1 MAKHLS
7 SLLRSPG
14 DHLNG
19 TGKDSDHTG
28 CFVIS
33 VAAEMLGV
41 HPQTLRHYERLGLI
55 APNRTEGNIRLYSA
69 ADIARLRRIQ
79 QLMDDLGVNLAGV
92 EVILHMHDQLEHVRL
107 DYERRIKVLRE
118 ECEAE
123 IQRLKAALDRVLRER
138 EL

>member
-1 MAKHLS
+1 MAKRLS
-7 SLLRSPG
+7 SLLRSSG

-19 TGKDSDHTG
+19 TGKGGDHTG

-55 APNRTEGNIRLYSA
+55 APNRTEGNIRLYSS

-107 DYERRIKVLRE
+107 DYEQRIKVLRE